1 MSDYKDLSQDINKA
15 HKKHIVMSK
24 TKKVATVI
32 SVLALGAVFGSVF
45 GINAER
51 TNTMATYGQEAYKF
65 GQTET
70 LNGLWLEDT
79 VGTTLNTPMDLSKI
93 SLPSGASIVREEDAR
108 LHCYY
113 DAYGQNVVADE
124 NTCFMVG
131 ASDKSFQYNELN
143 KIIPLKSFIAATG
156 EDTFTCKV
164 SGTIYTDTS
173 LQGCLTLLRAETNKQ
188 YNDHI
193 LSKTQNTEN
202 GEYDSWT
209 YDSLAY
215 NAEKAYYY
223 GNAR

>member
-1 MSDYKDLSQDINKA
+1 MSDFNGLSQDINTA
-15 HKKHIVMSK
+15 HKKHIVISK
-24 TKKVATVI
+24 TKKVLTVV
-32 SVLALGAVFGSVF
+32 SVLVLGAIFGSIF

-51 TNTMATYGQEAYKF
+51 TNTMTTYGQEAYKF

-93 SLPSGASIVREEDAR
+93 SLPSGASIVRENDAR

-113 DAYGQNVVADE
+113 DAYNTNVVSDE

-131 ASDKSFQYNELN
+131 AEDENFQYNELN
-143 KIIPLKSFIAATG
+143 KIIPLKSSIAATG
-156 EDTFTCKV
+156 SDTFTCKV
-164 SGTIYTDTS
+164 SGTIYTDIS

-193 LSKTQNTEN
+193 LSKTQNAET
-202 GEYDSWT
+202 GEYNSWT

-215 NAEKAYYY
+215 NPEKAYHY
-223 GNAR
+223 GTTR